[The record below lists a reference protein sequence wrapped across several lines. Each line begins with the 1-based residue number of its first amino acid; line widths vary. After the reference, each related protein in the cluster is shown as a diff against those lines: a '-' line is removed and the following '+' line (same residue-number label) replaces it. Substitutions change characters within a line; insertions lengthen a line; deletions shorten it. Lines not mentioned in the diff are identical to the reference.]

1 MCDFCNLHPFSDFL
15 RRRRQ
20 LQNRRRDADSCKQK
34 QKRHAQSQALKAAV
48 KQEKKQKDT
57 ELSIRSS
64 MTECKFRQE
73 QQRAEAAKKRAAK
86 KVGPQAFN
94 FFYKGLIFGAVEE

>member
-1 MCDFCNLHPFSDFL
+1 M
-15 RRRRQ
+15 
-20 LQNRRRDADSCKQK
+20 
-34 QKRHAQSQALKAAV
+34 

-94 FFYKGLIFGAVEE
+94 FFYKGLIFGAGATDLEADDAGLQFEAGSPISCKTSCNIPAKTGPGVQGF